1 MKSVQCLAP
10 SEHGVGVARFIRH
23 DLENTILHSTLPEY
37 RQRIAQL
44 DRKIAF
50 HQRFVKTCYVEAPK
64 PVTLEKPDLLFERVR
79 ARQVPSSER

>member
-1 MKSVQCLAP
+1 
-10 SEHGVGVARFIRH
+10 
-23 DLENTILHSTLPEY
+23 
-37 RQRIAQL
+37 L

-50 HQRFVKTCYVEAPK
+50 HQRFVQTCYVEAPK